1 MDEDF
6 GVDVEH
12 AVGDLLV
19 LFLVPIPKTPQTAPI
34 VVQVHHVMR

>member
-6 GVDVEH
+6 GGKVEH
-12 AVGDLLV
+12 AVGD
-19 LFLVPIPKTPQTAPI
+19 LFLVPIPKTPQTAPV